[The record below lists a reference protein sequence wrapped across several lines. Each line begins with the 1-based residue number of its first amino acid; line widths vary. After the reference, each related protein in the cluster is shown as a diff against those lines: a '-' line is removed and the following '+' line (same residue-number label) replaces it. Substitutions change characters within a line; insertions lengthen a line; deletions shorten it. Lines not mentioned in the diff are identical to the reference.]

1 MSEDDN
7 SPQMTAASP
16 PSSDGRPSVAP
27 QTRPP
32 YEVYSQP
39 LEDRDH
45 AKRELMALVD
55 GTPNFEPHYYAV
67 CKSGLAIAVNI
78 GGLNAAQDIPFLA
91 HAANCHRYLLEA
103 LKAAADQFEF
113 YGREHRK
120 KQRGAEFNGIEA
132 FIKEPREKAETNER
146 FAAMCR
152 AAIAKASA
160 PIGSETSENKPGV

>member
-1 MSEDDN
+1 MRDKDN
-7 SPQMTAASP
+7 SSLQMTAASL

-78 GGLNAAQDIPFLA
+78 GGRNAAKDIPFLA
-91 HAANCHRYLLEA
+91 HAANHHHDLLEA
-103 LKAAADQFEF
+103 LRKIATGKWVGSDGKRYVAADWDEDSLAT
-113 YGREHRK
+113 K
-120 KQRGAEFNGIEA
+120 IA
-132 FIKEPREKAETNER
+132 
-146 FAAMCR
+146 R
-152 AAIAKASA
+152 AAISA
-160 PIGSETSENKPGV
+160 AER

>member
-7 SPQMTAASP
+7 SRDKRASSP
-16 PSSDGRPSVAP
+16 ATDGRPSIAP
-27 QTRPP
+27 RIDGGILMDMIDDCDDQGPVTS
-32 YEVYSQP
+32 SQ
-39 LEDRDH
+39 R
-45 AKRELMALVD
+45 LMALM
-55 GTPNFEPHYYAV
+55 
-67 CKSGLAIAVNI
+67 
-78 GGLNAAQDIPFLA
+78 AAELLGNRDTIKD
-91 HAANCHRYLLEA
+91 LLEA
-103 LKAAADQFEF
+103 LKVAADQFEF

-132 FIKEPREKAETNER
+132 FIKEPREKAKTNER